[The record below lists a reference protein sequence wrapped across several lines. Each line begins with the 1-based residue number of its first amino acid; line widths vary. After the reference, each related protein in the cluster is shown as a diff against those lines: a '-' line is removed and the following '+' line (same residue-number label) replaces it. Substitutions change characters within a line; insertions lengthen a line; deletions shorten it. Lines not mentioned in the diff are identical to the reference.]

1 MIVLDTS
8 AIFAFLNTKDAN
20 NRTTTA
26 LLATYRGPYVLPL
39 VALTELAWLIE
50 SRYGPFVFDRFLERV
65 VAGEYQVDCG
75 TDDLPRIRQLV
86 RKYTDLPLGFADA
99 AIIACTER
107 LRTSV
112 ATYDLRHFPVVAR
125 EGTFKIA
132 E

>member
-8 AIFAFLNTKDAN
+8 AIYAFLNTKDVN
-20 NRTTTA
+20 HRTAIA
-26 LLATYRGPYVLPL
+26 LLATTRSPYVLPL
-39 VALTELAWLIE
+39 VALTELAWLVE

-65 VAGEYQVDCG
+65 IAGEFRIDSG

-86 RKYTDLPLGFADA
+86 RKYADLPLGFADA
-99 AIIACTER
+99 TIIACTER

-112 ATYDLRHFPVVAR
+112 ATFDLRHFPVVAR